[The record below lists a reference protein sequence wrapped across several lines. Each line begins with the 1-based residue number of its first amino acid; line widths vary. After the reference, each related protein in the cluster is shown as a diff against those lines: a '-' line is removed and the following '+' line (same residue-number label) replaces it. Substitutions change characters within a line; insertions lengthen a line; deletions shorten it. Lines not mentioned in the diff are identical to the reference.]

1 MFRAG
6 KSPSTR
12 RFLGA
17 GRDVGGT
24 APPSIPRRNS
34 VHNDSKKCHEEARH
48 AECHRPGGGV
58 RFRPYRLQR
67 PSPETGGDAQASAEI
82 TFLTFQSPNLT
93 KEFWDKQVAEIQKE
107 FPNLKV
113 TFQYTPNLDYQ
124 GYAKQLLAMGNLPDV
139 IWDVQLQDF
148 VTAGALLPYDVAGL
162 ADIDAPD
169 TAGLVEDKHYSLTLG
184 AQVIPMIYYNKDVL
198 EDLGIEVPTTYKELT
213 AAAKTIEAAGLT
225 PFLLG
230 GGADTWASTIV
241 LGGMITTDAV
251 GTNPDWVERRKAG
264 EVSFTDP
271 EFASAVEKRNALCAA
286 GYFNADA
293 LTIDYSQLSAKFA
306 AGEGVM

>member
-1 MFRAG
+1 M
-6 KSPSTR
+6 
-12 RFLGA
+12 
-17 GRDVGGT
+17 
-24 APPSIPRRNS
+24 
-34 VHNDSKKCHEEARH
+34 
-48 AECHRPGGGV
+48 
-58 RFRPYRLQR
+58 
-67 PSPETGGDAQASAEI
+67 

-169 TAGLVEDKHYSLTLG
+169 TAVLVEDKHYSLTLG

-198 EDLGIEVPTTYKELT
+198 EDLGIEVPTTYEELT

-241 LGGMITTDAV
+241 LGGMITIDGV
-251 GTNPDWVERRKAG
+251 GANPDWVERRKAG

-271 EFASAVEKRNALCAA
+271 EFASAVEKWNALCAA

-293 LTIDYSQLSAKFA
+293 LIIDYSQLSAKFA